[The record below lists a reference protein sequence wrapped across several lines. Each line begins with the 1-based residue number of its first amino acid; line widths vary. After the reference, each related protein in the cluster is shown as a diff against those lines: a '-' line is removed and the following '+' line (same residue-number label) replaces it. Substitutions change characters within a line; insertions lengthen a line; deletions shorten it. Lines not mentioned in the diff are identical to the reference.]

1 MERNRKQIEKSIDY
15 VEDVLENWTMWQT
28 HHNNLTQ
35 VMRDVLSLIKELT
48 EENERLRK
56 NLETFKGKQK
66 SLQKQIEVLSKENHL
81 LLSKDFDV
89 TIGDC
94 HIVFSNG
101 KKGNIY
107 TFTEKDQIAKEMLE
121 GE

>member
-1 MERNRKQIEKSIDY
+1 
-15 VEDVLENWTMWQT
+15 
-28 HHNNLTQ
+28 
-35 VMRDVLSLIKELT
+35 MRTYQLLGILYDTCEELT
-48 EENERLRK
+48 EDNERLMK

-66 SLQKQIEVLSKENHL
+66 SLRKQIEVLSKENQL
-81 LLSKDFDV
+81 LLSKDFEITV
-89 TIGDC
+89 GDC

-101 KKGNIY
+101 KKGHIY